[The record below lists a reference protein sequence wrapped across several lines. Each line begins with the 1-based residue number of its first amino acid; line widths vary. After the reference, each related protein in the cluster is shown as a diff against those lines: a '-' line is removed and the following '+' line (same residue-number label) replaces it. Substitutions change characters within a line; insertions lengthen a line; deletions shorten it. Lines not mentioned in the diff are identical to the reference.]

1 MFHTPLPHHHA
12 AILYSY
18 VTILLRRT
26 WPRCWRGSIGNDGN
40 MRGGECESRA
50 SQVGGFGRAPNR
62 ARGGQRAQL
71 RDKEREVRF
80 GQQRSLSESL
90 ASLSF
95 RSGQEGKRSHGGN
108 CERELNGRSRSV
120 EARKAGKERREAA
133 DRKS

>member
-1 MFHTPLPHHHA
+1 
-12 AILYSY
+12 
-18 VTILLRRT
+18 V
-26 WPRCWRGSIGNDGN
+26 DG
-40 MRGGECESRA
+40 RGGAGKSGLMRA
-50 SQVGGFGRAPNR
+50 SDVTALGSAQRGGSS
-62 ARGGQRAQL
+62 GQRAQL
-71 RDKEREVRF
+71 RDKEREVRL

-133 DRKS
+133 DG